1 MQFLQTNLQNEKGL
15 TTVFFKVEKKNH
27 RKLEIKLKLN

>member
-1 MQFLQTNLQNEKGL
+1 MQFLQRNLQNEKGL
-15 TTVFFKVEKKNH
+15 TTVFFKVEKNH